1 MQKVNIFN
9 VKFKKVY
16 EKLERD
22 IEGTSRKGQD
32 IRVCQHAPTKTEDLR
47 RRCSRPNL
55 LGLNLSVENSK

>member
-22 IEGTSRKGQD
+22 IEGTSRKD
-32 IRVCQHAPTKTEDLR
+32 KT
-47 RRCSRPNL
+47 
-55 LGLNLSVENSK
+55 LGSASMLQQKLKI